1 MTQLAEQL
9 NKKLETWNPKV
20 IGQAKQLVDDVITM
34 PNTNAL
40 DLLPS
45 RLAVLKVLDLLDER
59 YARKIWLTHRPLRT
73 GQSRTSVSIR
83 LVNHSSSLAWTCSC
97 IRHVSRLIPA

>member
-1 MTQLAEQL
+1 MTQLAAQL

-20 IGQAKQLVDDVITM
+20 VGQAKQLVDDVITM
-34 PNTNAL
+34 PSTNAL

-59 YARKIWLTHRPLRT
+59 YARENLAHP
-73 GQSRTSVSIR
+73 QTSSHKSKPR
-83 LVNHSSSLAWTCSC
+83 FGFYSTCKSQ
-97 IRHVSRLIPA
+97 